1 MKDELVGKIM
11 TELDG
16 LKAKTN
22 SYFIDGN
29 NKDSEDKKQK
39 AQKKCHKKKN

>member
-29 NKDSEDKKQK
+29 NKDSEDKKAK
-39 AQKKCHKKKN
+39 CTKKVS

>member
-16 LKAKTN
+16 LRAKTN

-29 NKDSEDKKQK
+29 NR
-39 AQKKCHKKKN
+39 